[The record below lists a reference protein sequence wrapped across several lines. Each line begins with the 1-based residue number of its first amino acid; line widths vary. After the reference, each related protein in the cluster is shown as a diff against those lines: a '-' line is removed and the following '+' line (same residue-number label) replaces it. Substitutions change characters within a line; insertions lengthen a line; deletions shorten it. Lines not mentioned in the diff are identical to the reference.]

1 MTIKNVSVNIREA
14 KKSALDYLVAI
25 AEGYLPSDD
34 ENIIESALFRKKG
47 GPEKVVYLLIDE
59 DYDVCA
65 VRAAPYCGSE
75 TYSPSYNWELIGE
88 LFKKYKPNIKT
99 NKDGWAEALI
109 EKEDKAVTAIG
120 ETYLTAF
127 CRAIAIFNLG
137 EYGNIPEVLNE
148 HVKGIVVTRYIIR
161 KEGDEIVVEFE
172 YLNGEKEIEHYFS
185 EWNVDYEE
193 FLKTWN
199 KWSDEHKIPLQ
210 IML

>member
-1 MTIKNVSVNIREA
+1 M
-14 KKSALDYLVAI
+14 
-25 AEGYLPSDD
+25 
-34 ENIIESALFRKKG
+34 
-47 GPEKVVYLLIDE
+47 YLLIDE

-99 NKDGWAEALI
+99 NKDGWVEAII
-109 EKEDKAVTAIG
+109 EKEDKEVTAVG

-127 CRAIAIFNLG
+127 CRAIAVFNLG
-137 EYGNIPEVLNE
+137 EYGDIPEVLDE

-172 YLNGEKEIEHYFS
+172 YLNGKKEIEHYFS
-185 EWNVDYEE
+185 EWNLDYEE